1 MQRKLEILILISTV
15 ILGLGIIGEL
25 IRIERDLY
33 QKYSKPFIEEHNG

>member
-33 QKYSKPFIEEHNG
+33 QKYYSTSEERN